1 MKPLI
6 LACVLALVAVTASAQ
21 TPSMKLQWD
30 QSEPLATVQGFQ
42 YTLKVDTAPATVI
55 PATCVA
61 QGTGTRCTTPL
72 ATFPSGSTHTLVLTA
87 FNGFGSQASDPL
99 TGVPPSKASG
109 MTITVTITI
118 P

>member
-6 LACVLALVAVTASAQ
+6 LACVLALVAVDVVAQ
-21 TPSMKLQWD
+21 TPSYKLQWD
-30 QSEPLATVQGFQ
+30 QVEPVATVQTYS
-42 YTLKVDTAPATVI
+42 YTLKVDAAPAVNLT
-55 PATCVA
+55 ATCVA
-61 QGTGTRCTTPL
+61 TGAGTRCTAPL
-72 ATFPSGSTHTLVLTA
+72 AALPAGSTHTLVLTA
-87 FNGFGSQASDPL
+87 FNGFGSSSADPL